1 MSAATLELSVNFIK
15 WDVQEFDGM
24 FSMKSS
30 CYSRSW
36 FRGFTGL
43 IRVAFSCDI
52 RATPLHRGRLG
63 ACKIKGLCT

>member
-1 MSAATLELSVNFIK
+1 MAAATLELSVNFIK

-36 FRGFTGL
+36 LRGFTGL
-43 IRVAFSCDI
+43 IRVAFS
-52 RATPLHRGRLG
+52 
-63 ACKIKGLCT
+63 